1 MRTLEQDLKLIKDI
15 YLSVIN
21 DIEFEDEED
30 EDKEN
35 LFSSLNNILFDRYEL
50 QQISWINDLYKIV
63 DWVDWHW
70 WEWEWEDYW
79 TISRLTI
86 KETWEEIYV
95 KFYWYYSSWEW
106 VEWEWIE
113 IVEPKEVMVTKYFSK
128 Y

>member
-21 DIEFEDEED
+21 DIEFEVE

-35 LFSSLNNILFDRYEL
+35 LFSSLNDTTFDRYYL
-50 QQISWINDLYKIV
+50 QYAQWENNLYEIISSV
-63 DWVDWHW
+63 DSNW
-70 WEWEWEDYW
+70 WEWQWEDRW
-79 TISRLTI
+79 EISRLTI

-95 KFYWYYSSWEW
+95 KFHWYYSSWDW
-106 VEWEWIE
+106 TEWEWIE

>member
-1 MRTLEQDLKLIKDI
+1 MRTLEQDLKLTKDI

-21 DIEFEDEED
+21 DIEFEDE
-30 EDKEN
+30 DKEN
-35 LFSSLNNILFDRYEL
+35 LFSSLSDTTFNIYEL
-50 QQISWINDLYKIV
+50 QDSQWKNDLYEIISSV
-63 DWVDWHW
+63 DSHW

-95 KFYWYYSSWEW
+95 KFYWFYSSWEW
-106 VEWEWIE
+106 TEWEWIE

>member
-21 DIEFEDEED
+21 DLQFEDE

-35 LFSSLNNILFDRYEL
+35 LFSSLGDTTFNTYDIQDW
-50 QQISWINDLYKIV
+50 SWENDLYKII
-63 DWVDWHW
+63 DWVDSHW

-79 TISRLTI
+79 TVSSLTI

-95 KFYWYYSSWEW
+95 KFHWYYSSWEW
-106 VEWEWIE
+106 TEWEWIE
-113 IVEPKEVMVTKYFSK
+113 IVEPKKVMVTKYFNKK